1 MAGAAYTEPP
11 ASAPRV
17 CLAGP
22 PERRQYSRQV
32 QGRPANLGFTL
43 GGHLGNFGQSGADQR
58 KVRGRSAAPL
68 RIAVLHE
75 ASATPATVQSYSI
88 ATLSMLWQRAGHSVV
103 HLFGPRSYACA
114 DIAVVHVD
122 LSVVPEGYVA
132 LAHRYPVAL
141 NTRVTD
147 IRKCQ
152 ISRNLL
158 QAQDAYAGPVIVKSN
173 LNAGGWPEKLAFAKK
188 HRWSIWKKRS
198 AFTRFASSDY
208 PIYASIAE
216 VPSHYWED
224 PLLVVEKFLPE
235 CVDGFYFLRQ
245 SYFFGERHRS
255 WQLRSS
261 QPIVRATSF
270 IDDVEILTPEGIDT
284 YRREIGLDY
293 GKIDFVE
300 HDGKI
305 TILDVSKTIGAPAPP
320 VTTHYLAPAIESLTL
335 ALT

>member
-1 MAGAAYTEPP
+1 MC
-11 ASAPRV
+11 AS
-17 CLAGP
+17 
-22 PERRQYSRQV
+22 
-32 QGRPANLGFTL
+32 
-43 GGHLGNFGQSGADQR
+43 
-58 KVRGRSAAPL
+58 PL

-75 ASATPATVQSYSI
+75 ASANVQNYSI

-103 HLFGPRSYACA
+103 HLFGPRSYGCA

-122 LSVVPEGYVA
+122 LSVVPEAYVA
-132 LAHRYPVAL
+132 LAHRYPVTL

-158 QAQDAYAGPVIVKSN
+158 QARDTYAGPVIVKCN
-173 LNAGGWPEKLAFAKK
+173 LNAGGLPEEHAFAKK
-188 HRWSIWKKRS
+188 QRWSLWKKRS
-198 AFTRFASSDY
+198 AFTRFANPVDY

-245 SYFFGERHRS
+245 SYFLGERHRS
-255 WQLRSS
+255 WRLRSS
-261 QPIVRATSF
+261 RPVVRATSF

-305 TILDVSKTIGAPAPP
+305 TILDVSKTTGAPAAPE
-320 VTTHYLAPAIESLTL
+320 TTHYLAPAIESLAR